1 MDSVSELDLMSTKDI
16 LVYLARHRFD
26 GMVLAGI
33 PRSNSQKEA
42 TVNCMIKGE
51 KNRVELIQMDINQKL
66 NDFLLGNSP

>member
-1 MDSVSELDLMSTKDI
+1 MDSVNELDLMSTKDI
-16 LVYLARHRFD
+16 LVYLARNRFD

-51 KNRVELIQMDINQKL
+51 KNRVELIQTDINQKL
-66 NDFLLGNSP
+66 NDFLFGNSP